1 MASRRRI
8 AACLAL
14 FSACIV
20 AGNNASTRAA
30 VLYDENFTGSAS
42 TTLNGQ
48 IPDVDQNGGFNTWR
62 AHSTYLA
69 DGNMTPPANGSGGF
83 LPFVPTPGFVYTLSA
98 SITGI
103 TGAAGTNNAWIAMGF
118 TEGVPSNPQVASN
131 DTRFITG
138 PTVGKAW
145 MLFRSN
151 FATGGLTNQTLRGN
165 ADSGTTTGVDYTTV
179 FTAGGDIDLQIVL
192 DTTTPIYTAAFF
204 AKRPTDPSYSPVSA
218 GALPLNAQDIGGVGF
233 ATSAAAANIDARMTN
248 FTLETTGPIITPG
261 DVDGNGT
268 VNALDFNIIR
278 DNLFTNVTSRALG
291 DLNSDG
297 TVNFSDFRLWKS
309 AASAEVL
316 AEVGAFPVPEPA
328 TCGLAAAAGLGL
340 IAVRRRSA
348 RASRP
353 SA

>member
-1 MASRRRI
+1 MASRRRF

-48 IPDVDQNGGFNTWR
+48 IPDVDQNGGFNAWR
-62 AHSTYLA
+62 AHTTYLA
-69 DGNMTPPANGSGGF
+69 DGNMTPPAGGSGGF
-83 LPFVPTPGFVYTLSA
+83 LPFIPTAGHVYTLSA
-98 SITGI
+98 SVTGI
-103 TGAAGTNNAWIAMGF
+103 TGAAGTNNAWIAIGF
-118 TEGVPSNPQVASN
+118 TESVPSNPQITSN
-131 DTRFITG
+131 DTRFISG
-138 PTVGKAW
+138 PSTGKAW

-151 FATGGLTNQTLRGN
+151 FATGGLTHQTHRGS
-165 ADSGTTTGVDYTTV
+165 ADNGTTNPADFTGS
-179 FTAGGDIDLQIVL
+179 FTAAGDIDLQIVL
-192 DTTTPIYTAAFF
+192 DTTAATYTAAYY
-204 AKRPTDPSYSPVSA
+204 AKRPGDVGYTAVSA
-218 GALPLNAQDIGGVGF
+218 GALPLAAQDIGGIGF
-233 ATSAAAANIDARMTN
+233 ATSAAAASIDGRMTN

-261 DVDGNGT
+261 DVDGNGA

-278 DNLFTNVTSRALG
+278 DNLFTNVASRALG

-328 TCGLAAAAGLGL
+328 TCGLVAAAGLGL
-340 IAVRRRSA
+340 AAFRRRSA
-348 RASRP
+348 R
-353 SA
+353 SARQTA